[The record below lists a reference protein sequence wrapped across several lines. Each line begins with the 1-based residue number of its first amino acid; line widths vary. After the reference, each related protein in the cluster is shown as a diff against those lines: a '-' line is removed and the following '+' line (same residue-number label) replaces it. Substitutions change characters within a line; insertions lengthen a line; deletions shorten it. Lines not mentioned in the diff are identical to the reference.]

1 MTDYQP
7 AASRSAA
14 MMADE
19 AALAWKP
26 HQAVAHVGLRTTPHY
41 AT

>member
-7 AASRSAA
+7 AAIQSAA
-14 MMADE
+14 MMAVE
-19 AALAWKP
+19 APWAWKP
-26 HQAVAHVGLRTTPHY
+26 RQVAADVGLRTTLRY